1 MPNLKDWLRLKRGKK
16 EELKDY
22 LTRTGYAHQKL
33 SKAAKVKSSTL
44 ISGKVPKKFSS
55 KTFVWIIL
63 LIVFVV
69 WLINATPFSR
79 TQQSA
84 VDSVNKDEKAIIQK
98 TVLSFLE
105 ERLEFCQIIKEN
117 ILSNKG
123 EFWLTCNNRP
133 FYAAYN
139 DGNVNIELNG
149 WSWLKDTEYWSDLED
164 CDFYDSEKIDNNYNL
179 MFYCPRDFSGELT
192 AKVYEFDTDSIKI
205 NKIEEKDFL
214 EVIDKDIE
222 SIYNFLG
229 ECEIKDSVSKSELGL
244 SALPLTYTCEDGEW
258 SITTF
263 GAMSLLP
270 PILMDK
276 DLSYEE
282 RAKLSF
288 EKSFGCNADN
298 INSLDGFIT
307 INSICKNEEFI
318 IRYDFSSYDVPV
330 AFYRTDCKEPCLEFG
345 KYFILPPIEDT
356 ENSVFI
362 KKEMP
367 TPEIRSLPLSIY
379 RMGGKIILIQVA
391 DEQITT
397 FSRKPEGLYDE

>member
-1 MPNLKDWLRLKRGKK
+1 
-16 EELKDY
+16 
-22 LTRTGYAHQKL
+22 TGYAHQKL
-33 SKAAKVKSSTL
+33 SKAAKVKSSTS
-44 ISGKVPKKFSS
+44 INGKVPKKLSS
-55 KTFVWIIL
+55 KTFIWIIL

-69 WLINATPFSR
+69 WLINIMPFSR

-84 VDSVNKDEKAIIQK
+84 VDSVDKDEKASIQK
-98 TVLSFLE
+98 TVLSSLE
-105 ERLEFCQIIKEN
+105 ERFEFCQIIKEN
-117 ILSNKG
+117 ILSNTG
-123 EFWLTCNNRP
+123 EFWLICNNRP

-149 WSWLKDTEYWSDLED
+149 WSWLKDTEYWNDLED

-179 MFYCPRDFSGELT
+179 MFYCPRDFSGKLT

-214 EVIDKDIE
+214 EVVDKDIE

-229 ECEIKDSVSKSELGL
+229 GCEIKDSVSKLELGL

-263 GAMSLLP
+263 GAMSLFP

-288 EKSFGCNADN
+288 EKSFGCDIDN
-298 INSLDGFIT
+298 IDSLDGFIT
-307 INSICKNEEFI
+307 ISSICKNEEFI

-330 AFYRTDCKEPCLEFG
+330 VFYRIECKEPCLEFG

-356 ENSVFI
+356 KNLVFI
-362 KKEMP
+362 KKEVSK
-367 TPEIRSLPLSIY
+367 PEIRGLPLSIY
-379 RMGGKIILIQVA
+379 RMSEKIILIQAA

-397 FSRKPEGLYDE
+397 FSRKPEGLYDR